1 VLQRAFLAFQDEIHT
16 VLFVIFSYT
25 LWEVAVKIAVCIKAV
40 PETDTR
46 IRIAADGRSVD
57 RADVKFIVSPYDE
70 FALEEAIKLKE
81 SKGGAVTVIGLG
93 GDETPAVLRDG
104 LARGADDAIHI
115 SDAGVATDD
124 PLIVGKL
131 LAAALKQL
139 GPTITFFGKHGV
151 GGDNQQVPAVVAE
164 RLGQP
169 QVTVVTK
176 LEVSDAG
183 VRAER
188 EIEGGVEVVTAP
200 LPVVIAAQK
209 GLNEP
214 RYPKLQ
220 GIMQAKKKPL
230 ATKTAA
236 DLGLSA
242 AEVGPEA
249 ASVVITGLSLPP
261 ARQAGRKIE
270 GDAAAQATELIKA
283 LQNEAK
289 VI

>member
-1 VLQRAFLAFQDEIHT
+1 M
-16 VLFVIFSYT
+16 
-25 LWEVAVKIAVCIKAV
+25 KIAVCIKAV

-46 IRIAADGRSVD
+46 IRIAADGRSIERSD
-57 RADVKFIVSPYDE
+57 IKFIVSPYDE

-81 SKGGAVTVIGLG
+81 SKGGSVTVIGLG
-93 GDETPAVLRDG
+93 GDEVPAILRDG
-104 LARGADDAIHI
+104 LARGADDAVHV
-115 SDAGVATDD
+115 SSAGVATDD
-124 PLIVGKL
+124 PLIVGKV

-139 GPTITFFGKHGV
+139 GPDLIFFGKHGV
-151 GGDNQQVPAVVAE
+151 GGDNQQVHAVVAE
-164 RLGQP
+164 KLGMP

-176 LEVSDAG
+176 LDVTDG
-183 VRAER
+183 KVRAER
-188 EIEGGVEVVTAP
+188 EIEGGIEVVEAP
-200 LPVVIAAQK
+200 LPAIIGAQK

-230 ATKTAA
+230 ATKSVA

-242 AEVGPEA
+242 DQVGDA
-249 ASVVITGLSLPP
+249 AAGIRITGLSLPP
-261 ARQAGRKIE
+261 ARQAGRRID
-270 GDAAAQATELIKA
+270 GDAGQQVAELVNA